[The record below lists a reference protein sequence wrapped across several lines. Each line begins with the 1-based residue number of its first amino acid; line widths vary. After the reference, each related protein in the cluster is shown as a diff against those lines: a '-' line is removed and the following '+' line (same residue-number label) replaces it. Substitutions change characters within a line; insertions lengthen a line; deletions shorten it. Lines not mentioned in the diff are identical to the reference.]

1 MTKIIDMAQ
10 NYTST
15 KCTKINE
22 QLDLEDIQN
31 INLCNVELT
40 ETNHNTIND
49 NRITKTVIQ
58 SQFVKLLRQKVIKWL
73 HIHQTLIQLNKY
85 KLKQFNKDHYN
96 YGDETEV
103 TMNNTDEMIWKD
115 DRVLA
120 CESRQYRGSRHKM
133 HKCPQENDHLQA
145 LTTMGR
151 YNQIMPSEFKLHP
164 VSQAGGYQDSVRNV
178 MASEVNDTK

>member
-1 MTKIIDMAQ
+1 MYQVNEINLINMDLMKSVRLLKSTPFPIQLKIQRLNKINLLTDINCEEDFLSVDTDTDEEAEIMTKIIDMAQ

-15 KCTKINE
+15 ECTKINE

-40 ETNHNTIND
+40 ETNRNTIND

-115 DRVLA
+115 DRVL
-120 CESRQYRGSRHKM
+120 
-133 HKCPQENDHLQA
+133 
-145 LTTMGR
+145 
-151 YNQIMPSEFKLHP
+151 
-164 VSQAGGYQDSVRNV
+164 
-178 MASEVNDTK
+178 